1 MVLRNMKSIKDL
13 IHGVIHI
20 MMFYNNGIV
29 FQTTFPSEKN
39 IPLIGEKLSLIVN
52 QMQNL
57 MKMYDENEL
66 SYKKL
71 IYETDNYIIAIIKLG
86 EESNLALLLDNS
98 PADSL
103 ELKKIKKFIDKL
115 EELIDM
121 DKEELDHEN
130 D

>member
-98 PADSL
+98 PTDSL

-121 DKEELDHEN
+121 DKEELVHEN
-130 D
+130 A